1 MAGRQR
7 LAAPP
12 MEWLTN
18 SNVGE
23 ASRLGLTEAEMTE
36 ANALDRPRQVHME
49 VGHVRGF
56 STLHQVSATIRLQIR
71 RPVCTNLDSPIG
83 AAGKESGVGSEDNRG
98 SQGSPALQSA
108 F

>member
-1 MAGRQR
+1 
-7 LAAPP
+7 

-23 ASRLGLTEAEMTE
+23 ASRLGLTDAEMTE
-36 ANALDRPRQVHME
+36 ARALDLARQVHME
-49 VGHVRGF
+49 AGHVRSF
-56 STLHQVSATIRLQIR
+56 SRLHQVGAAIRLQIR
-71 RPVCTNLDSPIG
+71 RLLCTILDSPIE
-83 AAGKESGVGSEDNRG
+83 AAGKESGAGSEENRS